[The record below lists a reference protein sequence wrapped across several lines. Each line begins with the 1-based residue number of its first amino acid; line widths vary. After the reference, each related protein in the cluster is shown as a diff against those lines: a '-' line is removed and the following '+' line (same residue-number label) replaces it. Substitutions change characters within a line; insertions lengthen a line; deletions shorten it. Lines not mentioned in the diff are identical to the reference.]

1 MRDLKTGARVRWMDG
16 DRQLTGTAC
25 GPARNKVMVSVR
37 VDAGGMVVVAKNR
50 LRPARDEILILESRL
65 QTSLRTGGRQCGD
78 LFAAFLQG
86 AHQIRPLYDRVNTS
100 ADLNAAIGAHANN
113 VRIVVVSAHGIADKR
128 GTRLELS
135 RDDVHLRRDG
145 RIVADQP
152 WLQAL
157 AGKIVILS
165 ACELAADGDAL
176 SEIAKR
182 NRIELLVAYAD
193 TVYDSYA
200 HAAEILLLQKF
211 IEERHCPQ
219 LLISRVRAIAE
230 FLHRNRFDHV
240 HPRDRAPGFRKPLG
254 PVMRVFG
261 PR

>member
-25 GPARNKVMVSVR
+25 GPARNKVMVGVR

-50 LRPARDEILILESRL
+50 LRPALDQILILESRL
-65 QTSLRTGGRQCGD
+65 DSSLRSGRQCGD
-78 LFAAFLQG
+78 LYASYLQR
-86 AHQIRPLYDRVNTS
+86 AHRIRPLYDRINTS
-100 ADLNAAIGAHANN
+100 ADLNAVICAHAGNA
-113 VRIVVVSAHGIADKR
+113 RIVVVSAHGIADKR

-152 WLQAL
+152 WLQSL

-165 ACELAADGDAL
+165 CCEIGSDGAALA
-176 SEIAKR
+176 EVTKR

-193 TVYDSYA
+193 SVYDRFA
-200 HAAEILLLQKF
+200 FLAEILLLDRL
-211 IEERHCPQ
+211 ITEPRYPQ
-219 LLISRVRAIAE
+219 QMLGHARAVAE
-230 FLHRNRFDHV
+230 VLHRHRYDFIDAD
-240 HPRDRAPGFRKPLG
+240 DRAPGFRKPVG